1 MVPPI
6 LRKALPSSFHRVMG
20 TLSEQFKRFVLPG
33 KAQAVAAQAA
43 SNPAGPVMKKMPAFS
58 SILEEAKASHSV
70 EFRAREME
78 SISGSQ
84 GPEFRR
90 SHLMPLSPAKASTRP
105 KTVYY
110 RTKPGDTIW
119 DLAVNRF
126 HVDPNVL
133 AKENGISNPRVL
145 RAGQVLKV
153 TLPTYPS
160 SEKAVVASWYGQEHH
175 GKPMANGKP
184 FNMYAPTIA
193 HKELPLG
200 TKVELRNPR
209 NGQRV
214 VAVVTDRGPYIEG
227 RDVDLSYGLAKKLDM
242 VEQGVGKLMMR
253 ILG

>member
-1 MVPPI
+1 
-6 LRKALPSSFHRVMG
+6 MG
-20 TLSEQFKRFVLPG
+20 SVSEQFKRFVLPG
-33 KAQAVAAQAA
+33 KAQAMAAQAA
-43 SNPAGPVMKKMPAFS
+43 SNPAGPVIRKMPAFS
-58 SILEEAKASHSV
+58 SILEEAKVSHSLDV
-70 EFRAREME
+70 KARETN
-78 SISGSQ
+78 SNSRAQ
-84 GPEFRR
+84 GPAIRG
-90 SHLMPLSPAKASTRP
+90 SHSTLLGTQKPSPRP
-105 KTVYY
+105 KTILY
-110 RTKPGDTIW
+110 RTRSGDTIW

-126 HVDPNVL
+126 HVDPHAL
-133 AKENGISNPRVL
+133 AKENGISDPRNL

-153 TLPTYPS
+153 TRPTYPS
-160 SEKAVVASWYGQEHH
+160 SERPVVASWYGKEHH